1 MILANLNDLRY
12 FRKFKRN
19 LKIGK
24 FFEKNI
30 QNYIQG
36 GSFKMKKRAIH
47 HKVLI
52 VVTSDNEEFIEL
64 TENKELEIICN
75 KKNETLKMSFI

>member
-1 MILANLNDLRY
+1 
-12 FRKFKRN
+12 
-19 LKIGK
+19 
-24 FFEKNI
+24 
-30 QNYIQG
+30 
-36 GSFKMKKRAIH
+36 MKKRAIH

-64 TENKELEIICN
+64 TEKKELEIICN